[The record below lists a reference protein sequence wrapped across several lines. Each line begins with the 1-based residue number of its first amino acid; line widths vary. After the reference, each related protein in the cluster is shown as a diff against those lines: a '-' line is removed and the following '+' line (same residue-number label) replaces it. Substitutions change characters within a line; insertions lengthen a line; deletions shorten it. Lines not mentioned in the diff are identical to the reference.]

1 MIKFED
7 PIQFNITVELEANKI
22 SYSNLME
29 ICQGCPEIGN
39 VYINNKR
46 IDKYKFGGP
55 CLLEMN
61 YVYIPMFIKNIF
73 SSGFK
78 LAIINIDTLE
88 IRTIGGKMPLI
99 FLDKIKDGRIYYY
112 KDLNKTIIDS
122 LEL

>member
-1 MIKFED
+1 MIKFEN
-7 PIQFNITVELEANKI
+7 PIQFNITVELKANKV

-29 ICQGCPEIGN
+29 ICQGCPVIGN
-39 VYINNKR
+39 IYINNKL

-61 YVYIPMFIKNIF
+61 YVYIPMFIRNIF

-78 LAIINIDTLE
+78 LAIINIDTFE
-88 IRTIGGKMPLI
+88 IKTIGRKTPLI
-99 FLDKIKDGRIYYY
+99 FLDEIKNGRIYYY
-112 KDLNKTIIDS
+112 KDLHKTIIDS